1 MIVKPYLGIGALSF
15 LLLAASSGLRSRSA
29 PAPAPAPA
37 PKPFHDLL
45 KKAAG
50 EYLSYGRV
58 DDEMRWAPW
67 LCRAPLP
74 GTAHVS
80 ASKDSDTH
88 GRKLYSLFAKDHGA
102 YVGLA
107 GLKTVPA
114 GQVLVKQSWVPE
126 EAKGVRPGGP
136 RFGDKDVIITPPFGV
151 PGDRKPYHQRDRFY
165 PYATDKQGKVFKAAR
180 QADLFIMLKLAPD
193 TRGTDQGWVYGTVT
207 PDGKTVT
214 SAGRVESCMKCHQ
227 QAKHD
232 RLFGLSK

>member
-1 MIVKPYLGIGALSF
+1 MHRYLGIGALSVV
-15 LLLAASSGLRSRSA
+15 LLASFSGLHSRSA
-29 PAPAPAPA
+29 PAPAPT
-37 PKPFHDLL
+37 PKPFHDRL

-67 LCRAPLP
+67 LCRAPRAAV
-74 GTAHVS
+74 AHVS
-80 ASKDSDTH
+80 ASKDSATH
-88 GRKLYSLFAKDHGA
+88 GRKLYSLFAKDRRA

-107 GLKTVPA
+107 GLKTVPV
-114 GQVLVKQSWVPE
+114 GQVLVKQSWTPE
-126 EAKGVRPGGP
+126 EVKGARPAQP
-136 RFGDKDVIITPPFGV
+136 NVFHKEVIVTPPVGGA
-151 PGDRKPYHQRDRFY
+151 GDRKAPHERDHFY
-165 PYATDKQGKVFKAAR
+165 PYATDKQGKVHKAAR
-180 QADLFIMLKLAPD
+180 QSELFIMLKLDPATKD
-193 TRGTDQGWVYGTVT
+193 TDQGWVYGTVT